1 MATAAQAV
9 VATFRYSQREN
20 EKHGLKD
27 SPPKLR
33 KTKYMNKKNPIFRN
47 VSLPSPREG
56 RGWASLQRWG
66 WALFLF
72 LTLTACGNNDED
84 TTKKNTDNEK
94 AATISDDYEYELPV
108 VFHVLYKD
116 ANDALQNPKQTRL
129 SLIID
134 SVNALYKRNGMNI
147 TFKMATDDENGRKL
161 EEPGV
166 IRHPVDFDDYDSN
179 DFLQKNSKYA
189 EYTQNLRKFINI
201 YLFKFKE
208 SKDAIVRGISVMPV
222 MTKEHQLEGLNDT
235 TSTFFNGV
243 RRFTN
248 PWGICINNIFID
260 QSQKWG
266 YVNPNCA
273 WSTLAHELGHY
284 IGLFHTFSEED
295 CEGTDY
301 CSDTKSCNYQAYM
314 KTIEDFLKGLSDQE
328 KLFLTSFYDLPPRT
342 ECQTGEDYYADN
354 IMDYIYTLC
363 SNISKEQRARTRHVL
378 NYCPLMPGLKKEE
391 ATTRAGESPEPTPTL
406 FRPRLSNCPPARHF
420 QAKENITTN

>member
-1 MATAAQAV
+1 
-9 VATFRYSQREN
+9 
-20 EKHGLKD
+20 
-27 SPPKLR
+27 
-33 KTKYMNKKNPIFRN
+33 MNKKNPIFRKTIFP
-47 VSLPSPREG
+47 SLWEG
-56 RGWASLQRWG
+56 RGWASLQRRGWASLQRWG

-72 LTLTACGNNDED
+72 LTLSACGNNDED

-189 EYTQNLRKFINI
+189 EYTQNLRKFIN
-201 YLFKFKE
+201 
-208 SKDAIVRGISVMPV
+208 
-222 MTKEHQLEGLNDT
+222 
-235 TSTFFNGV
+235 FNGV

>member
-1 MATAAQAV
+1 M
-9 VATFRYSQREN
+9 RGGECN
-20 EKHGLKD
+20 

-33 KTKYMNKKNPIFRN
+33 KTKYMNIQHSIFRN
-47 VSLPSPREG
+47 VSLPSLWEG
-56 RGWASLQRWG
+56 QGWV
-66 WALFLF
+66 LFLIL

-378 NYCPLMPGLKKEE
+378 NYCPLMPGQ

>member
-33 KTKYMNKKNPIFRN
+33 KTKYMNKKNPIFRK
-47 VSLPSPREG
+47 VSLPSLWEE

-66 WALFLF
+66 WALFLS

-420 QAKENITTN
+420 QAKEIITTN